1 MLRRWRLKYP
11 ESPGNPAGMGAGSSL
26 QNAVWG
32 DQPLRHGQFQ
42 SLQDPSLFRLGA
54 GYATEDQFLAVG
66 RPPQDVADLNVA
78 ELAEDDLRCHPPR
91 LGRRSGPARI
101 GFADLGH
108 QTRSLG
114 QV

>member
-1 MLRRWRLKYP
+1 MMRHHRDVEKDLRYGLLAYVRRWRLKYP

-54 GYATEDQFLAVG
+54 GHAAEDQFLAVG
-66 RPPQDVADLNVA
+66 RPQSG
-78 ELAEDDLRCHPPR
+78 C
-91 LGRRSGPARI
+91 RRS
-101 GFADLGH
+101 
-108 QTRSLG
+108 
-114 QV
+114 